1 LAPQSWGISFNPQ
14 RSWASLFRAFL
25 LPGDRKTL
33 ADSSL
38 RSCTSG
44 QNLHDLAPVLQ
55 RLPPT
60 QKAVPLLAPQ
70 VFSSGRDLCSLELSN
85 LSGSPSAGTPIGG
98 IFTPTVPSHSY
109 EAPTL
114 RFGTPMSLR
123 VFKHQQ
129 PGSLPIT
136 GRRPVWPSRSRSLSH
151 PFEGPTRDGLFFHL
165 EALKPLRAQRS
176 FSLPPVYPLLAEG
189 GTAPRSPT

>member
-98 IFTPTVPSHSY
+98 FSTPTVPSRPY
-109 EAPTL
+109 GIPIL
-114 RFGTPMSLR
+114 RFGITTTLR

-136 GRRPVWPSRSRSLSH
+136 GRRPVWPFRSQSLSH
-151 PFEGPTRDGLFFHL
+151 PFGGSTRDGLFFHL
-165 EALKPLRAQRS
+165 EALEALQPQRS
-176 FSLPPVYPLLAEG
+176 FSLPPVAPLLAEG